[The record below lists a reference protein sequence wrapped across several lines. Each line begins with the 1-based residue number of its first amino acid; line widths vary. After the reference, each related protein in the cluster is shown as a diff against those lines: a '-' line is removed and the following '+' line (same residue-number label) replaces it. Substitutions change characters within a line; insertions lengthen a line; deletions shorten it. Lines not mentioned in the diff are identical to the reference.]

1 VALSTERIDI
11 YGGKATIKQNKF
23 DVWQFRM
30 WVSNEKRYYE
40 KSLRTKRRAEAIDK
54 AEEMY
59 FDLQNELKD
68 GRKLFSVSIA
78 EAVAIY
84 LEHRK
89 IDVRTKEIVEGRWNT
104 IRAHLNHFIEYVG
117 EKEKAANLG
126 INTLVKFEWK
136 GKETNYV
143 LFRTEQGASKQTVRN
158 EMASIS
164 GGQRAHCTG
173 GGGRSN
179 ASSRRHGRSRGDCP
193 TRNTA

>member
-1 VALSTERIDI
+1 MSTERIDI

-23 DVWQFRM
+23 GVWQFRM

-78 EAVAIY
+78 DAVAIY

-89 IDVRTKEIVEGRWNT
+89 IDVRTKEIVEGRWVT
-104 IRAHLNHFIEYVG
+104 IRAHEPPHLNWSS
-117 EKEKAANLG
+117 AM
-126 INTLVKFEWK
+126 
-136 GKETNYV
+136 
-143 LFRTEQGASKQTVRN
+143 FRKRRTDNDEQTTEAGRDYHEVEAS
-158 EMASIS
+158 
-164 GGQRAHCTG
+164 
-173 GGGRSN
+173 
-179 ASSRRHGRSRGDCP
+179 
-193 TRNTA
+193 

>member
-1 VALSTERIDI
+1 MPKNEVRIYNSKAVI
-11 YGGKATIKQNKF
+11 YQNDY

-78 EAVAIY
+78 DAVAIY

-89 IDVRTKEIVEGRWNT
+89 IDVRTKEIVEGRWVT

-117 EKEKAANLG
+117 E
-126 INTLVKFEWK
+126 
-136 GKETNYV
+136 
-143 LFRTEQGASKQTVRN
+143 AS
-158 EMASIS
+158 
-164 GGQRAHCTG
+164 GH
-173 GGGRSN
+173 
-179 ASSRRHGRSRGDCP
+179 RG
-193 TRNTA
+193 

>member
-1 VALSTERIDI
+1 MSTERIDI

-84 LEHRK
+84 LEKRK
-89 IDVRTKEIVEGRWNT
+89 IEHTQR
-104 IRAHLNHFIEYVG
+104 L
-117 EKEKAANLG
+117 L
-126 INTLVKFEWK
+126 
-136 GKETNYV
+136 
-143 LFRTEQGASKQTVRN
+143 TEA
-158 EMASIS
+158 
-164 GGQRAHCTG
+164 
-173 GGGRSN
+173 
-179 ASSRRHGRSRGDCP
+179 D
-193 TRNTA
+193 

>member
-1 VALSTERIDI
+1 
-11 YGGKATIKQNKF
+11 
-23 DVWQFRM
+23 M

-78 EAVAIY
+78 DAVAIY

-89 IDVRTKEIVEGRWNT
+89 IDVRTKEIVEGRWVT
-104 IRAHLNHFIEYVG
+104 IRAHLNHSIEYVG
-117 EKEKAANLG
+117 ENEKAANLG

-158 EMASIS
+158 EMASINVRH
-164 GGQRAHCTG
+164 QWEKRDIHRAKSHENNQIHCARLWDIWRHTIPIRALFHHG
-173 GGGRSN
+173 HRYPN
-179 ASSRRHGRSRGDCP
+179 CIASL
-193 TRNTA
+193 

>member
-1 VALSTERIDI
+1 
-11 YGGKATIKQNKF
+11 
-23 DVWQFRM
+23 M

-40 KSLRTKRRAEAIDK
+40 KSLRTKRRAEVIDK

-78 EAVAIY
+78 DAVAIY

-89 IDVRTKEIVEGRWNT
+89 IDVRPKEIVEGRWVT

-117 EKEKAANLG
+117 ENEKAANLG

-143 LFRTEQGASKQTVRN
+143 LFRTEQGASKQKVN
-158 EMASIS
+158 NYKLAKKVGIDVE
-164 GGQRAHCTG
+164 Q
-173 GGGRSN
+173 
-179 ASSRRHGRSRGDCP
+179 
-193 TRNTA
+193 RNTEEEWDVAYKRKVVSVAVSRKKKVAVDAIISVSNGNFPI

>member
-1 VALSTERIDI
+1 
-11 YGGKATIKQNKF
+11 
-23 DVWQFRM
+23 
-30 WVSNEKRYYE
+30 
-40 KSLRTKRRAEAIDK
+40 
-54 AEEMY
+54 
-59 FDLQNELKD
+59 
-68 GRKLFSVSIA
+68 
-78 EAVAIY
+78 
-84 LEHRK
+84 
-89 IDVRTKEIVEGRWNT
+89 
-104 IRAHLNHFIEYVG
+104 
-117 EKEKAANLG
+117 LG

-193 TRNTA
+193 TRNTAWGAGWSQKEDWRAGARAFWTRV